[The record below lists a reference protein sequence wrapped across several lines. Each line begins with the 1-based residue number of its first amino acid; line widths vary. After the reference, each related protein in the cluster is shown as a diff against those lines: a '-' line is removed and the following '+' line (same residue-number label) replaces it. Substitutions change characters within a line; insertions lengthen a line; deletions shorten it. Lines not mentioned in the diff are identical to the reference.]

1 MPVTIILSDEQAAQL
16 TEFLGGVRV
25 FTINPQHA
33 KAVSACT
40 DRPCLPDSSILSWLS
55 NGRAAALPFVPR
67 QPLDSC

>member
-33 KAVSACT
+33 KAVYRIHRELVRSKAG
-40 DRPCLPDSSILSWLS
+40 DVLNLEKSK
-55 NGRAAALPFVPR
+55 
-67 QPLDSC
+67 